1 MRKLLL
7 LTAMALFVFAG
18 TSNAQIFSEDF
29 ESGVTA
35 EEPIAL
41 DGWLNVAEEGTRVW
55 EGRTYSEN
63 TYAQFSSFNSE
74 EVNQAWLLTP
84 AIDVSGAANP
94 VFSFDVNVGYW
105 THDALTVW
113 ISGDYTDDV
122 YSATWDD
129 VTANFTVPQ
138 EPTDGYGDFASAGS
152 MDVSTYTG
160 TIHIAFQYDG
170 DDTDGADETTTIQ
183 VDNVVV
189 EEAASVNDLAAG
201 TVSVFPNP
209 TYGDINLSSETTLK
223 SVEILNIIGQTVMT
237 RDASANQMT
246 ISAGSLTSG
255 VYFVK
260 TTDVDGK
267 TNITKVI
274 KK

>member
-29 ESGVTA
+29 ETVT
-35 EEPIAL
+35 EDQPIAL
-41 DGWLNVAEEGTRVW
+41 DGWMNEAEVGERLWIGKSW
-55 EGRTYSEN
+55 DDN
-63 TYAQFSSFNSE
+63 LYAQMSSYNSD
-74 EVNQAWLLTP
+74 EVNQAWLMTP
-84 AIDVSGAANP
+84 AIDVSGATNP
-94 VFSFDVNVGYW
+94 VFSFDVNVGHY

-113 ISGDYTDDV
+113 ITGDYTDDV
-122 YSATWDD
+122 YSATWDN
-129 VTANFTVPQ
+129 VTDNFTIPSDF
-138 EPTDGYGDFASAGS
+138 EGDYSGFATAGS

-170 DDTDGADETTTIQ
+170 DDTEDAGETTTIQ

-189 EEAASVNDLAAG
+189 EEASSVNTIEAG
-201 TVSVFPNP
+201 KVSVFPNP
-209 TYGDINLSSETTLK
+209 TYGEINISSETTLK
-223 SVEILNIIGQTVMT
+223 SVEVLNIIGQKVMS

-246 ISAGSLTSG
+246 ISAESLTSG

-267 TNITKVI
+267 SSITKVI